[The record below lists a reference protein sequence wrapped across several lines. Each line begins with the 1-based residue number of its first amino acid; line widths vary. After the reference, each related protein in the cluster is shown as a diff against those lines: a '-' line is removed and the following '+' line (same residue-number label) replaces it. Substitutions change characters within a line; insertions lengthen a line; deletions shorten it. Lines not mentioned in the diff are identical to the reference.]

1 MGRKSEDITIEAR
14 FWLKK
19 GEDRYLASGKIEL
32 MKAIK
37 ATGSIS
43 AASRKMGI
51 SYKKAWNLVDR
62 LNSFSQE
69 EAVTTEKG
77 GKGGG
82 GARLS
87 SYGEYLLAF
96 YEESSKRFSA
106 LLDDLN
112 EEIRKRVKNEGKY
125 KS

>member
-1 MGRKSEDITIEAR
+1 MSGKSDKITIEAR
-14 FWLKK
+14 FWLRK
-19 GEDRYLASGKIEL
+19 GDDRYLAEGKIEL

-37 ATGSIS
+37 ETGSIS

-51 SYKKAWNLVDR
+51 SYKKAWKLVDR
-62 LNSFSQE
+62 LNSFSDK

-82 GARLS
+82 GAKLS
-87 SYGEYLLAF
+87 PYGEYLLAL
-96 YEESSKRFSA
+96 YKESRKRFSKV
-106 LLDDLN
+106 LDDLN
-112 EEIRKRVKNEGKY
+112 KEIQKKVKDEGKY